1 MAAAAA
7 ADVTGTSAVERGIS
21 LSAPL
26 LLLPPLLRVFALRL
40 LGPRVPMLFRFGAI
54 LPARLAEGG
63 TVLCVSGSRPE
74 LGEWDPKRALVM
86 KPSRPL
92 APLPAQEP
100 VLWLGEV
107 ALPGEEEAASTFWYK
122 FLRRLETG
130 DAVWEGKN
138 KPRAL
143 PGDASAPQPQFVG

>member
-1 MAAAAA
+1 
-7 ADVTGTSAVERGIS
+7 
-21 LSAPL
+21 
-26 LLLPPLLRVFALRL
+26 
-40 LGPRVPMLFRFGAI
+40 MLVRFGVI

-74 LGEWDPKRALVM
+74 LGQWDPKRALVM

-107 ALPGEEEAASTFWYK
+107 ALPEEEAAETFWYK

-130 DAVWEGKN
+130 DAVWEGNTRSKS
-138 KPRAL
+138 RAL
-143 PGDASAPQPQFVG
+143 LLGGPQ